1 MNLKISA
8 WAAIIS
14 AIIFIPSFILGLLL
28 GFMPENQTIY
38 LISIVGMALGI
49 IVVIPIILGYVRIAK
64 LNKLKFLEVIMYII
78 LIAVVLFNIYMT
90 LTIKSDS
97 IFFGLVFI
105 VLLGIIELIAGIA
118 IFKLKKVFGGII
130 TAIGVM
136 YIINGIFVASI
147 ILVFLIPLTGIAINI
162 LEAIFFFRAS
172 KKYD

>member
-118 IFKLKKVFGGII
+118 IFK
-130 TAIGVM
+130 
-136 YIINGIFVASI
+136 
-147 ILVFLIPLTGIAINI
+147 
-162 LEAIFFFRAS
+162 
-172 KKYD
+172 